1 MRVRTMV
8 LLGALCA
15 VCGAS
20 VTGSSINAYGID
32 CSVLA
37 PLYCT
42 VSVLFMLQFIARSML
57 TALLQFACS
66 SVLHDECRFMVL
78 RGRVQVDLGCKVD
91 GDVCKADPN
100 AKPVRKTLESKI

>member
-1 MRVRTMV
+1 MV

-15 VCGAS
+15 VGGAA

-42 VSVLFMLQFIARSML
+42 VSVLVYASVYSSIHAYGFAAVCLLLCTAR
-57 TALLQFACS
+57 
-66 SVLHDECRFMVL
+66 
-78 RGRVQVDLGCKVD
+78 
-91 GDVCKADPN
+91 
-100 AKPVRKTLESKI
+100 